1 MATKTASKKP
11 PTPRKTGLTVAITG
25 PTGDIGRA
33 LLRELDRSPEVEKIV
48 GMARR
53 PFDPAELGLEKTEYR
68 RGDILDPDSLNEL
81 VDGADVLVHLAF
93 VILGGRDETQRVN
106 LEGTRNVFEAA
117 LNSGVKRFVYTSSVA
132 AYGFH
137 DDNPQPLT
145 EEVAPKGTDEFYYS
159 AQKAE
164 LERELH
170 RMVDGSDVDTYV
182 FRPCI
187 VAGEDAVTLVEA
199 MTEQLQL
206 GGRLP
211 QITRFLESVPFLAP
225 VLPDPGNPFQL
236 VHHDDVA
243 QALVAAIAGRGE
255 PGIYNLA
262 ADDTIQVRDLASAL
276 GWYSVPIPGLTVELA
291 AQAVARIPFAP
302 AEMSWINALR
312 VPVLM
317 DCSKAKEKLGWQP
330 RYDTRET
337 LEQTVAGARAEGV
350 L

>member
-1 MATKTASKKP
+1 M
-11 PTPRKTGLTVAITG
+11 GLTVAVTG

-33 LLRELDRSPEVEKIV
+33 FLRDLDDSPEVDRII

-53 PFDPAELGLEKTEYR
+53 PFDPGTFGLEKTEYR
-68 RGDILDPDSLNEL
+68 QGDILDKDSLGDL

-93 VILGGRDETQRVN
+93 IILGGREETHRIN

-117 LNSGVKRFVYTSSVA
+117 NSADLKRFVYTSSVA

-145 EEVAPKGTDEFYYS
+145 EEVVPKGTNEFYYS
-159 AQKAE
+159 SQKAE

-170 RMVDGSDVDTYV
+170 RMADGSDVDTYV

-187 VAGEDAVTLVEA
+187 VAGQDALTLISA
-199 MTEQLQL
+199 MMEQLQL

-211 QITRFLESVPFLAP
+211 QITTFLTSVPILKP
-225 VLPDPGNPFQL
+225 VLPDPGTLFQL

-243 QALVAAIAGRGE
+243 QALTAAVTGRGE

-262 ADDTIQVRDLASAL
+262 GEGTISFGDLASAL
-276 GWYSVPIPGLTVELA
+276 GWYSVPVPNFAIDVTAEVI
-291 AQAVARIPFAP
+291 ARIPFAP
-302 AEMSWINALR
+302 AQLSWIHAAR
-312 VPVLM
+312 VPVVM
-317 DCSKAKEKLGWQP
+317 ETQKAREKLGWEP
-330 RYDTRET
+330 HYDTRET
-337 LEQTVAGARAEGV
+337 LAETIVGAREEG
-350 L
+350 LI

>member
-1 MATKTASKKP
+1 VNES
-11 PTPRKTGLTVAITG
+11 GHTVAITG
-25 PTGDIGRA
+25 PTGEIGRS
-33 LLRELDRSPEVEKIV
+33 LLRRLDKAPEVTRIV

-53 PFDPAELGLEKTEYR
+53 PFDPAEMGLEKTEYR
-68 RGDILDPDSLNEL
+68 QGDILDKDSLAGLTED
-81 VDGADVLVHLAF
+81 VDVLVHLAF
-93 VILGGRDETQRVN
+93 AILGGRDETHRTN

-117 LNSGVKRFVYTSSVA
+117 MSGGVKRFVYTSSVA

-145 EEVAPKGTDEFYYS
+145 EEVPPAGTDEFYYS

-170 RMVDGSDVDTYV
+170 KLVDGSDVEAYV

-187 VAGEDAVTLVEA
+187 VAGEDALMLIRA
-199 MTEQLQL
+199 MIEQLQL

-211 QITRFLESVPFLAP
+211 QITRFLDTVPFLKP

-243 QALVAAIAGRGE
+243 QALVAAITGRGE

-262 ADDTIQVRDLASAL
+262 GEGTIKVSDLASAL
-276 GWYSVPIPGLTVELA
+276 GWYSVPIPSLA
-291 AQAVARIPFAP
+291 VDATAEVIARIPFAP
-302 AEMSWINALR
+302 AELSWINALR

-317 DCSKAKEKLGWQP
+317 DTAKAREKLGWDP
-330 RYDTRET
+330 AHDTRET
-337 LEQTVAGARAEGV
+337 LHETVEGARAAGLV
-350 L
+350 

>member
-1 MATKTASKKP
+1 M
-11 PTPRKTGLTVAITG
+11 GLTVAITG

-33 LLRELDRSPEVEKIV
+33 LLRQLDKAPEVDRII
-48 GMARR
+48 GMVRR
-53 PFDPAELGLEKTEYR
+53 PFNTAELGLERTEYR
-68 RGDILDPDSLNEL
+68 QGDIVDQDSITGL
-81 VDGADVLVHLAF
+81 VEGADVLVHLAF
-93 VILGGRDETQRVN
+93 IILGGREETHRIN

-117 LNSGVKRFVYTSSVA
+117 VSGGVKRFVYTSSVA

-137 DDNPQPLT
+137 DENPQPLT

-170 RMVDGSDVDTYV
+170 RMVDDSDVEAYV

-187 VAGEDAVTLVEA
+187 VAGPDALT
-199 MTEQLQL
+199 MISMPIEQIQL

-211 QITRFLESVPFLAP
+211 QVTTFLNSAPFLKP
-225 VLPDPGNPFQL
+225 VLPDPGTPFQL

-243 QALVAAIAGRGE
+243 QALVAAITGRGE

-262 ADDTIQVRDLASAL
+262 GEGTISFGDFASAL
-276 GWYSVPIPGLTVELA
+276 GWYSLPVPTFAVEVTAELLSK
-291 AQAVARIPFAP
+291 VPFAP
-302 AEMSWINALR
+302 AEFSWINAAR

-317 DCSKAKEKLGWQP
+317 DTAKAREKLGWEP
-330 RYDTRET
+330 AHDTREV
-337 LEQTVAGARAEGV
+337 LAETVQAARQEG
-350 L
+350 LF

>member
-1 MATKTASKKP
+1 M
-11 PTPRKTGLTVAITG
+11 GLIVAITG

-33 LLRELDRSPEVEKIV
+33 LLRHLDDAPEVDQVI

-53 PFDPAELGLEKTEYR
+53 PFNPQQLGLTKTEYR
-68 RGDILDPDSLNEL
+68 QGDILEPDSIADLA
-81 VDGADVLVHLAF
+81 DGADVLVHLAF
-93 VILGGRDETQRVN
+93 IILGGHDETRRIN

-117 LNSGVKRFVYTSSVA
+117 MSSGVKRFVYTSSVA

-137 DDNPQPLT
+137 EENPQPLT
-145 EEVAPKGTDEFYYS
+145 EEVAPKGTEEFYYS

-170 RMVDGSDVDTYV
+170 RMVDGSDVEAYV

-187 VAGEDAVTLVEA
+187 VAGHNALTLVDA
-199 MTEQLQL
+199 MMKQLQL

-211 QITRFLESVPFLAP
+211 QITTFLNSVPFLKP
-225 VLPDPGNPFQL
+225 VLPDPGAPFQL

-243 QALVAAIAGRGE
+243 QALVASITGRGE

-262 ADDTIQVRDLASAL
+262 ADGTIHVSDLAAAL
-276 GWYSVPIPGLTVELA
+276 GWYSVPIPNLTVEVTA
-291 AQAVARIPFAP
+291 EVIGRIPFAP
-302 AEMSWINALR
+302 AELSWINALR

-317 DCSKAKEKLGWQP
+317 DTSKAREKLGWQP
-330 RYDTRET
+330 AHDTRET
-337 LEQTVAGARAEGV
+337 LAETVEGARDEG
-350 L
+350 LI

>member
-1 MATKTASKKP
+1 MAKQP
-11 PTPRKTGLTVAITG
+11 EREGLTVAITG

-33 LLRELDRSPEVEKIV
+33 LLRMLDDAPEVDRII

-53 PFDPAELGLEKTEYR
+53 PFDPESLGLEKTEYR
-68 RGDILDPDSLNEL
+68 QGDILDRDSITEL

-93 VILGGRDETQRVN
+93 IILGGREETHRIN

-117 LNSGVKRFVYTSSVA
+117 VSGGVKRFVYTSSVA

-137 DDNPQPLT
+137 EDNPQPLT

-170 RMVDGSDVDTYV
+170 KMVDGSEVETYV

-187 VAGEDAVTLVEA
+187 VAGRDAITLISA
-199 MTEQLQL
+199 MMEQLQL

-211 QITRFLESVPFLAP
+211 QITTFLNSVPFLKP
-225 VLPDPGNPFQL
+225 VLPDPGVPFQL

-243 QALVAAIAGRGE
+243 QALVAAITGRGE

-262 ADDTIQVRDLASAL
+262 ADDTIRVSDLASAI
-276 GWYSVPIPGLTVELA
+276 GWYSVPIPNLAVEA
-291 AQAVARIPFAP
+291 TAEVVARVPFAP
-302 AEMSWINALR
+302 AEMSWINAMR

-317 DCSKAKEKLGWQP
+317 DTAKAREKLGWEP
-330 RYDTRET
+330 AYDTRATLAET
-337 LEQTVAGARAEGV
+337 VEGAREEGV

>member
-1 MATKTASKKP
+1 M
-11 PTPRKTGLTVAITG
+11 GFTVAITG
-25 PTGDIGRA
+25 PTGDIGRS
-33 LLRELDRSPEVEKIV
+33 LLRQLEDAPEVDKVV

-53 PFDPAELGLEKTEYR
+53 PFDPRELGLEKTEYR
-68 RGDILDPDSLNEL
+68 QGDIMEPDSLSGL
-81 VDGADVLVHLAF
+81 MDGADVLVHLAF
-93 VILGGRDETQRVN
+93 IILGGREETHRIN

-117 LNSGVKRFVYTSSVA
+117 VSGTVKRFVYTSSVA

-137 DDNPQPLT
+137 EDNPQPLT
-145 EEVAPKGTDEFYYS
+145 EEIPPKGTDEFYYS

-170 RMVDGSDVDTYV
+170 KMVDGSDVETYV

-187 VAGEDAVTLVEA
+187 VAGRDATTIIEA
-199 MTEQLQL
+199 MTDQMAL

-211 QITRFLESVPFLAP
+211 QIPRFLDSMPILKP

-243 QALVAAIAGRGE
+243 QALVAAITGRGE

-262 ADDTIQVRDLASAL
+262 ADGTIKVSDMASAL
-276 GWYSVPIPGLTVELA
+276 GWYSVPIPNMAVELTA
-291 AQAVARIPFAP
+291 AAVARIPFAP

-312 VPVLM
+312 VPVVM
-317 DCSKAKEKLGWQP
+317 DTAKARDKLGWQP
-330 RYDTRET
+330 AYDARET
-337 LEQTVAGARAEGV
+337 LEETVAGARAEGV

>member
-1 MATKTASKKP
+1 MATNDSL
-11 PTPRKTGLTVAITG
+11 GLTVAITG

-33 LLRELDRSPEVEKIV
+33 LLRELDRSPEVKKVV

-53 PFDPAELGLEKTEYR
+53 PFNPDEMGLEKTEYR
-68 RGDILDPDSLNEL
+68 QGDILEPDSLRQL
-81 VDGADVLVHLAF
+81 VDGADVIVHLAF
-93 VILGGRDETQRVN
+93 VIFGGHEETHRVN

-117 LNSGVKRFVYTSSVA
+117 LGSGVKRFVYTSSVA

-137 DDNPQPLT
+137 EDNPQPLT
-145 EEVAPKGTDEFYYS
+145 EEVPPKGTDGFYYS

-170 RMVDGSDVDTYV
+170 KLVDDADAETYV

-187 VAGEDAVTLVEA
+187 VAGPDALTLVEE
-199 MTEQLQL
+199 MQKQLQL

-211 QITRFLESVPFLAP
+211 QITKFLDTVPFLAP

-243 QALVAAIAGRGE
+243 TALAAAITGRGE

-262 ADDTIQVRDLASAL
+262 AEDTIQVSDLASAL
-276 GWYSVPIPGLTVELA
+276 GWYSVPVPNLA
-291 AQAVARIPFAP
+291 LEVTADVIGRIPFAP

-312 VPVLM
+312 VPVVM
-317 DCSKAKEKLGWQP
+317 DTAKAREKLGWKP
-330 RYDTRET
+330 KHGTRET
-337 LEQTVAGARAEGV
+337 LEQTVAAARAEGI
-350 L
+350 LA